1 MKVILNQKET
11 ELSDGMSIADLM
23 KEQKMSRA
31 MVKVNDVRIRPA
43 DYEATIVCDGDKV
56 VLSRVVAG
64 G

>member
-1 MKVILNQKET
+1 MYKRQ
-11 ELSDGMSIADLM
+11 GMSIADLM

-56 VLSRVVAG
+56 VLRRVVAG